1 MAPLT
6 LEGYELESTPPAMHA
21 QGLVSK
27 ADLCRILG
35 LRPNSVWHALRR
47 VKAPYRHVKVGR
59 TSFYELRPI
68 LADYAAG
75 QDPTRP
81 DLRAK

>member
-1 MAPLT
+1 MSPLT
-6 LEGYELESTPPAMHA
+6 LEGFDLESTPPAMHA

-35 LRPNSVWHALRR
+35 LKPNSVWHALRR
-47 VKAPYRHVKVGR
+47 VNAPFRHVKVGR
-59 TSFYELRPI
+59 ISFYELRPI

-81 DLRAK
+81 KADQ